1 MHVPSAATLR
11 ISSVRL
17 FRLVL
22 VLFAV
27 GSLARAQAGAEG
39 EIAGTV
45 ADDASRARLA
55 AVSVVLEG
63 TDLQTTTDRDGE
75 FSLRHVSAGEHALVF
90 TYLGLPSKRVPVLIE
105 AGKSLRVDTMLG
117 EAVVVLD
124 SMKVESPR
132 SGQARALNQQR
143 AAQNMTSIV
152 SSDLSGQFPDKTI
165 ADAVKRLPGVTVE
178 TDTDTGG
185 SEGRYI
191 TIRGM
196 SAAFNAVSVNGVR
209 VGIANADDTISRQ
222 VPLDV
227 ISAKS
232 ADTIIVTK
240 SLLPDQDG
248 DSIGGSVDIKTRS
261 ALEREG
267 TTASA
272 EFAVGYRKI
281 LTDYENYRYKN
292 PNYEG
297 AFSYSTVLDKDRKWA
312 LELSGNMR
320 ALTSQK
326 QRVSVYDWIDVSETA
341 KPQYLLEGL
350 ILQDFFDH
358 LDNGGVSAAVDFRP
372 TDDHKFKFNAA
383 YNLRKTERGR
393 QRQVIWFD
401 DRIGEDDFFD
411 AAPVATGDTVTQVAT
426 THNTME
432 RQAREFH
439 EQQSNLN
446 LSLTGESKF
455 SDLTLNYLA
464 GFNRGQYRGDP
475 ERDVLARF
483 QTFAESTNAYKI
495 NPGDAYFPT
504 FTTSENR
511 NDPSLYMMKSIDL
524 STDVITDKETD
535 VGLDA
540 KYDTEISNHPAF
552 LKIGAKARL
561 RGRDRD
567 HNDRYYTRNRDW
579 TLAGY
584 DGDSSIPSVVADY
597 RAKAL
602 VDGRYDY
609 GFYVDPKKVRSV
621 AERLIG
627 LGLLD
632 LDGLSADANK
642 LYSYSAKEDI
652 LATYLMGQ
660 IVLDKLTI
668 TTGVRVEKT
677 KIKFDTYEQSTTEV
691 PDPDPNA
698 DEGSTITVTDLQPIS
713 PSNSYTNLMPG
724 LHLRYDFTKKIAL
737 RAAYTRT
744 ISRPTFSDLNPRE
757 FIDHAEFTISR
768 GNINLKPVTSD
779 NFDLSAEYYLGSVG
793 YVSAG
798 VFHKKLKNNIYS
810 PGGFRTVIAGDSYD
824 LNEPRNAEGGHVT
837 GIELG
842 YEQQFKFL
850 PAPFDGF
857 GVSANWTHANS
868 SVKTG
873 YATVPEIQLFDQVKD
888 TVNFGVFYDKDKL
901 RLRASWL
908 YRSKTIP
915 ADYGINPDHP
925 EIGRVIAGS
934 TTLDFTASYRFALQ
948 WTVYLELQN
957 LLNTPGRAYDGN
969 RDLRLDYNEYTN
981 WSGQMGVRWTL

>member
-350 ILQDFFDH
+350 ILQDFF
-358 LDNGGVSAAVDFRP
+358 
-372 TDDHKFKFNAA
+372 
-383 YNLRKTERGR
+383 
-393 QRQVIWFD
+393 
-401 DRIGEDDFFD
+401 
-411 AAPVATGDTVTQVAT
+411 
-426 THNTME
+426 
-432 RQAREFH
+432 
-439 EQQSNLN
+439 
-446 LSLTGESKF
+446 
-455 SDLTLNYLA
+455 
-464 GFNRGQYRGDP
+464 
-475 ERDVLARF
+475 
-483 QTFAESTNAYKI
+483 
-495 NPGDAYFPT
+495 
-504 FTTSENR
+504 
-511 NDPSLYMMKSIDL
+511 
-524 STDVITDKETD
+524 
-535 VGLDA
+535 
-540 KYDTEISNHPAF
+540 
-552 LKIGAKARL
+552 
-561 RGRDRD
+561 
-567 HNDRYYTRNRDW
+567 
-579 TLAGY
+579 
-584 DGDSSIPSVVADY
+584 
-597 RAKAL
+597 
-602 VDGRYDY
+602 
-609 GFYVDPKKVRSV
+609 
-621 AERLIG
+621 
-627 LGLLD
+627 
-632 LDGLSADANK
+632 
-642 LYSYSAKEDI
+642 
-652 LATYLMGQ
+652 
-660 IVLDKLTI
+660 
-668 TTGVRVEKT
+668 
-677 KIKFDTYEQSTTEV
+677 
-691 PDPDPNA
+691 
-698 DEGSTITVTDLQPIS
+698 
-713 PSNSYTNLMPG
+713 
-724 LHLRYDFTKKIAL
+724 
-737 RAAYTRT
+737 
-744 ISRPTFSDLNPRE
+744 
-757 FIDHAEFTISR
+757 
-768 GNINLKPVTSD
+768 
-779 NFDLSAEYYLGSVG
+779 
-793 YVSAG
+793 
-798 VFHKKLKNNIYS
+798 
-810 PGGFRTVIAGDSYD
+810 
-824 LNEPRNAEGGHVT
+824 
-837 GIELG
+837 
-842 YEQQFKFL
+842 
-850 PAPFDGF
+850 
-857 GVSANWTHANS
+857 
-868 SVKTG
+868 
-873 YATVPEIQLFDQVKD
+873 
-888 TVNFGVFYDKDKL
+888 
-901 RLRASWL
+901 
-908 YRSKTIP
+908 
-915 ADYGINPDHP
+915 
-925 EIGRVIAGS
+925 
-934 TTLDFTASYRFALQ
+934 
-948 WTVYLELQN
+948 
-957 LLNTPGRAYDGN
+957 
-969 RDLRLDYNEYTN
+969 
-981 WSGQMGVRWTL
+981 

>member
-1 MHVPSAATLR
+1 M
-11 ISSVRL
+11 ISRVQL
-17 FRLVL
+17 LIIVL
-22 VLFAV
+22 TMAFSGA
-27 GSLARAQAGAEG
+27 LARAQAAAEG
-39 EIAGTV
+39 EIAGSIGDEVT
-45 ADDASRARLA
+45 RMRLA
-55 AVSVVLEG
+55 AVSVALEG
-63 TDLQTTTDRDGE
+63 TELQVTTDRDGE
-75 FSLRHVSAGEHALVF
+75 FTLRHVPAGEHFVTF
-90 TYLGLPSKRVPVLIE
+90 NYLGSVGKRVSVIVE
-105 AGKSLRVDTMLG
+105 AGKTARIDAQLKLG
-117 EAVVVLD
+117 GDEVVVLD
-124 SMKVESPR
+124 ALKVESPR

-143 AAQNMTSIV
+143 AAQNLTSVV

-240 SLLPDQDG
+240 TLLPDQDG

-261 ALEREG
+261 ALDREG

-281 LTDYENYRYKN
+281 LKDYENYRYKN

-326 QRVSVYDWIDVSETA
+326 QRVSVYDWVDVSETA

-358 LDNGGVSAAVDFRP
+358 LDNGGVSAALDFRP
-372 TDDHKFKFNAA
+372 NENHKFKLNAA

-393 QRQVIWFD
+393 QRQLIWFD
-401 DRIGEDDFFD
+401 DEIGYDDFFD
-411 AAPVATGDTVTQVAT
+411 ATPVVKGDTLTQAAT
-426 THNTME
+426 TYNSFE

-439 EQQSNLN
+439 EKQSNTN
-446 LSLTGESKF
+446 LSFTGESKF
-455 SDLTLNYLA
+455 SDFTINYLA
-464 GFNRGQYRGDP
+464 GFNRGQFRGDP
-475 ERDVLARF
+475 DRDVLARF
-483 QTFAESTNAYKI
+483 QTGFDSTNTYTI
-495 NPGDAYFPT
+495 EPGNAYFPT

-511 NDPSLYMMKSIDL
+511 NDPSLYMMRSVDL
-524 STDVITDKETD
+524 SSDVITDSEKD
-535 VGLDA
+535 FGLDA
-540 KYDTEISNHPAF
+540 KYDTEVAGHPSF
-552 LKIGAKARL
+552 LKVGAKARL

-584 DGDSSIPSVVADY
+584 DGESSIPSLVADY
-597 RAKAL
+597 RATSL

-621 AERLIG
+621 ADRLIG
-627 LGLLD
+627 MGLLD
-632 LDGLSADANK
+632 LDGESATNNK
-642 LYSYSAKEDI
+642 LYTYSADEKI
-652 LATYLMGQ
+652 LSTYVMGQ
-660 IVLDKLTI
+660 IVIDKLTI
-668 TTGVRVEKT
+668 ITGVRAEKT
-677 KIKFDTYEQSTTEV
+677 KVKFDTYLV
-691 PDPDPNA
+691 DD
-698 DEGSTITVTDLQPIS
+698 GDLIPIS
-713 PSNSYTNLMPG
+713 PTNSYTDLMPG
-724 LHLRYDFTKKIAL
+724 LHLRYDLTKKIAM
-737 RAAYTRT
+737 RASYNRT

-757 FIDHAEFTISR
+757 FIDRAEFTVSR
-768 GNINLKPVTSD
+768 GNINLKPVISD
-779 NFDLSAEYYLGSVG
+779 NIDLSTEYYLGSVG

-798 VFHKKLKNNIYS
+798 VFYKKLKNNIYS
-810 PGGFRTVIAGDSYD
+810 PGGFTTVISGDTYD
-824 LNEPRNAEGGHVT
+824 LDEPRNAEGGHVQ

-857 GVSANWTHANS
+857 GITANWTYADS

-873 YATVPEIQLFDQVKD
+873 YATVPDIQLFDQVKN
-888 TVNFGVFYDKDKL
+888 TVNAGIFYDKAKFRA
-901 RLRASWL
+901 RLSWL

-934 TTLDFTASYRFALQ
+934 TTLDFTASYRFAEQ
-948 WTVYLELQN
+948 WTVYMELQN

-969 RDLRLDYNEYTN
+969 KDLRLDYNEYTD
-981 WSGQMGVRWTL
+981 WSGQVGVRWSL